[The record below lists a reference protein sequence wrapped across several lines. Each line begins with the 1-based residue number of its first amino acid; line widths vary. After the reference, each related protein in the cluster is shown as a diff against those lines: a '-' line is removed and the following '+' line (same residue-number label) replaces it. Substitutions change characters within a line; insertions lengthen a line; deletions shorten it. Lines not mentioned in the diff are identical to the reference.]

1 VQKAKGAGQVAA
13 LQVANSEIRHTFVV
27 AALIRRE
34 DEILLIRQQGHN
46 DVAPYW
52 AIPGGVVDANE
63 SLEIALARE
72 VQEECGLIVQT
83 VGPLAYLA
91 WIEHSPTQRTTA
103 LIYEIEAWT
112 GDFAFADPD
121 GLVHEATFFALDA
134 AVTQLTALPYR
145 SMREPLLAY
154 LRGESVAGRAWV
166 FRSEEDDPF
175 VVPPGE
181 ATRWQSVQALVDVN
195 SERASAAVHALETSA
210 LLEILA
216 DFTPTLIGTIPLG
229 IETQRSDLDVACFA
243 PNLADFAQKVHVLYA
258 AMPKFFQKEKKVRG
272 VPSVIA
278 GFTCAG
284 VDVQIFAQPQPVL
297 VQYGYRHLVVEGR
310 LLARGGADA
319 VQEIRRRKASG
330 TKTEPAFAEL
340 FGLNG
345 DAYEVLW
352 WLSFVV
358 APS

>member
-1 VQKAKGAGQVAA
+1 MAG
-13 LQVANSEIRHTFVV
+13 LQVTGSGIRHTFVV
-27 AALIRRE
+27 AVLIRSN
-34 DEILLIRQQGHN
+34 DGILLIRQQGRS
-46 DVAPYW
+46 DAAPYW
-52 AIPGGVVDANE
+52 AIPGGVVEANE
-63 SLEIALARE
+63 SLEIALVRE
-72 VQEECGLIVQT
+72 VVEECGLIVQT
-83 VGPLAYLA
+83 VGPLAYVA
-91 WIEHSPTQRTTA
+91 WVEHSPTERTTA

-112 GDFAFADPD
+112 GEFIFADPD
-121 GLVHEATFFALDA
+121 GLVHEAAFFVLDA
-134 AVTQLTALPYR
+134 AVAQLTALPYR

-154 LRGESVAGRAWV
+154 LRGENIPGSAWV
-166 FRSEEDDPF
+166 YRGEEDDPF

-181 ATRWQSVQALVDVN
+181 AVHWQRVQALVDVN
-195 SERASAAVHALETSA
+195 SERGRAAVHALETSA
-210 LLEILA
+210 LLETLA
-216 DFTPTLIGTIPLG
+216 DFTPTVIGTIPLG
-229 IETQRSDLDVACFA
+229 IETLRSDLDVACFA

-258 AMPKFFQKEKKVRG
+258 AMPKFFLKEKEIRG

-297 VQYGYRHLVVEGR
+297 VQYGYRHLVVEAR
-310 LLARGGADA
+310 LLARGGAGA

-330 TKTEPAFAEL
+330 AKTEPAFAEL